1 MLKKLFPVVILIALL
16 ATAWVVKNNPPEV
29 KRFKKK
35 DQAEMLVQTKSL
47 KTQDYLV
54 KIRRIAQVQSAVD
67 SQLVAE
73 VGGRIVEV
81 SEKFNVGGQFKQGE
95 VLLRLDDR
103 DYQNDLAISR
113 ASLTE
118 AEQTLIEE
126 EAQGE
131 QAAKAWELSGRT
143 GTPDARVLRIPQLKA
158 AKAKVIS
165 AKANVNKSLLKLQ
178 HTSIQAP
185 FDGFIVEQ
193 SVNIGQ
199 VVSAGATLAQLKTT
213 QFPELRIA
221 LNQRELAFISLPSE
235 SAPGADIEILG
246 PLTNKPL
253 KAVSKIIRTETQ
265 LNTATQQLMVL
276 ARIDSADEDLTLT
289 AGQYVESIII
299 GNVLTGVLVIPNSSL
314 YQGSYV
320 YVVEDGVLQR
330 KSVDLVWQDE
340 DNSVIRTGLKSGDAL
355 VITPMG
361 QVISG
366 TPVRIQS
373 MDADA
378 VNTTN
383 AETRS

>member
-1 MLKKLFPVVILIALL
+1 MFKKLFPVVILIALL
-16 ATAWVVKNNPPEV
+16 ATAWGVKNNPPEV

-35 DQAEMLVQTKSL
+35 DQAEMLVQTQSL
-47 KTQDYLV
+47 KPQNYLV

-73 VGGRIVEV
+73 VGGKIVEV

-118 AEQTLIEE
+118 AEQALVEE

-131 QAAKAWELSGRT
+131 QAATAWKLSGRT

-178 HTSIQAP
+178 HTRIQSP

-199 VVSAGATLAQLKTT
+199 VVSTGATLAQLKTT

-221 LNQRELAFISLPSE
+221 LNQRELAFISLPSVSE
-235 SAPGADIEILG
+235 PGAEIEILD

-253 KAVSKIIRTETQ
+253 EAVSKIIRTETQ
-265 LNTATQQLMVL
+265 LNTATQQLMAL
-276 ARIDSADEDLTLT
+276 ARIDSTEDGLTLT

-299 GNVLTGVLVIPNSSL
+299 GNVLTDVLVIPNSSL

-320 YVVEDGVLQR
+320 YVVEDGALQR
-330 KSVDLVWQDE
+330 QSVDLVWQDE
-340 DNSVIRTGLKSGDAL
+340 DNSVIRAGLKSGDAL

-366 TPVRIQS
+366 TPVRVQS
-373 MDADA
+373 MDADT